1 MFDWHQLPK
10 PIFGLAPMD
19 GITDAAFRTMVYR
32 HGPPDILFTEFVSAE
47 GLSRKIPSML
57 SDLEYEN
64 HERPMI
70 AQIFGCEIEAFR
82 KCMKILIDLKFDGID
97 INMGCPAKNVVH
109 RGGGAGLIKAAENA
123 KKIISVCA
131 EELQK
136 HFDETGEKIPLSVKT
151 RLGYEKITIKEWIGR
166 LLECREL
173 SNISLHGRTFRQ
185 MYTGAANWEAI
196 GEAVELAKGSGI
208 SILGNGDLT
217 SFSDAMEKI
226 RHTGVDGVLFG
237 RGTYGKPWFFKEKE
251 KFRNGLESISPENE
265 LQSSLRE
272 RFEILL
278 EHATLLHQKKNPK
291 KFIQIRKHIGWY
303 LKGFENASEMRNKLC
318 QTNSLEELKLMI
330 EPYVSSQAA

>member
-1 MFDWHQLPK
+1 M
-10 PIFGLAPMD
+10 
-19 GITDAAFRTMVYR
+19 
-32 HGPPDILFTEFVSAE
+32 
-47 GLSRKIPSML
+47 
-57 SDLEYEN
+57 
-64 HERPMI
+64 
-70 AQIFGCEIEAFR
+70 
-82 KCMKILIDLKFDGID
+82 
-97 INMGCPAKNVVH
+97 
-109 RGGGAGLIKAAENA
+109 
-123 KKIISVCA
+123 
-131 EELQK
+131 
-136 HFDETGEKIPLSVKT
+136 
-151 RLGYEKITIKEWIGR
+151 
-166 LLECREL
+166 
-173 SNISLHGRTFRQ
+173 
-185 MYTGAANWEAI
+185 
-196 GEAVELAKGSGI
+196 AKGSGI

-226 RHTGVDGVLFG
+226 RQTGVDGVLFG